1 MQKYRTLEKELHLG
15 DHASADTLHHRRF
28 TSESALS
35 WNFQLGEHPLFLL
48 FTPDIAD
55 RIEAAYQAELTIQHQ
70 WGQLPGGDRQH
81 YLQGLLLDEVVST
94 NRIEGVLS
102 TRREIREALDSRR
115 ANHRFREFTRLYLT
129 LAQEKPRSPGPFRK
143 SGISTT
149 RSWTGKNCPPQTS
162 WTAISSGLGRCTSGM
177 KDAKNRPLRLPPRKP
192 DRRRVIGIPACD
204 HG

>member
-48 FTPDIAD
+48 FSPRTSPTGSKPPTK
-55 RIEAAYQAELTIQHQ
+55 LNSPFSTSG
-70 WGQLPGGDRQH
+70 GQLPGGDRQH

-115 ANHRFREFTRLYLT
+115 ANHRFREFARLYLT

-162 WTAISSGLGRCTSGM
+162 WTATSSGLGRCTSGM
-177 KDAKNRPLRLPPRKP
+177 KDAKTAHSGFHPESRIAAGL
-192 DRRRVIGIPACD
+192 
-204 HG
+204 